1 MALLKQSTLRNR
13 MFLLVRTD
21 DHITGKT
28 GAAPTLFISK
38 DGGAFVFGGG
48 VITEVTNGWYE
59 YAYTAGDVDTLGD
72 MAVHVVGTDCDP
84 TDFVDQVVVD
94 LPGASVTNI
103 LAGGITQA
111 DLDKVFGAGA
121 AAMPELLQGTPTAT
135 PTPAQ
140 AMMLLYMSLRD
151 QSTSTA
157 TTYSVTNNAGTV
169 IAKST
174 LSDDGTTFTR
184 QKMVSGP

>member
-1 MALLKQSTLRNR
+1 
-13 MFLLVRTD
+13 MFLLVRND

-28 GAAPTLFISK
+28 GAAPTVFLSK
-38 DGGAFVFGGG
+38 DGNAFVFGGG
-48 VITEVTNGWYE
+48 VVTEITSGWYE
-59 YAYTAGDVDTLGD
+59 YAYTAGDLDTLGD
-72 MAVHVVGTDCDP
+72 MAIHVTGTGADP
-84 TDFVDQVVVD
+84 TDFVDQVVLD

-103 LAGGITQA
+103 LAGGLVQS
-111 DLDKVFGAGA
+111 DLDKVFGTGA
-121 AAMPELLQGTPTAT
+121 ASLPELLQATPTAT

-151 QSTSTA
+151 QSTTTA

-174 LSDDGTTFTR
+174 ISDDGTTFTR